1 MKEIIIARLFLSKNV
16 GGGTSMGVNCF
27 ISLFITALLPTLSVA
42 QQTAKSFVYGD
53 NKSMGYLEYL
63 PPGYDT
69 ATAKY
74 PVLIFLH
81 GGGEGGNGSPGD
93 LEKLKSWGP
102 PRLIYEGHDMCF
114 TVEGKKECFIVI
126 SPQIVTEIHNFTFF
140 VPYVIDHVLSGP
152 ENYKA
157 DPERVYLTG
166 LSRGGFGT
174 YDFAASPLNEPNVLA
189 AIAPM
194 SAWGE
199 TTYDGCVIAKR
210 KIPVWAFHGKK
221 DTVIPY
227 AQGLIAFNE
236 IKYCTSPEPD
246 AELIFTTYEDRYH
259 DAWIPGYDP
268 THTYHNP
275 NLYEWLL
282 LHTRPEPGIVTAVNE
297 QPHIHPF
304 SIHPNPAKES
314 IALRYHGEQAAGSR
328 ITLRNVSGALI
339 TEFAFGAV
347 LLDISSLNPGVYI
360 LQIVYPSGTI
370 ATERLI
376 KL

>member
-1 MKEIIIARLFLSKNV
+1 MREIIIVKLFLCLN
-16 GGGTSMGVNCF
+16 GGRRSNMRLKPLLILLIAG
-27 ISLFITALLPTLSVA
+27 LLPAQSYA
-42 QQTAKSFVYGD
+42 QQSAKSFIYNDG
-53 NKSMGYLEYL
+53 KTLGYLEYL

-69 ATAKY
+69 ATTKY
-74 PVLIFLH
+74 PVLIYLH
-81 GGGEGGNGSPGD
+81 GGGEGGNGSPED

-157 DPERVYLTG
+157 DPERIYLTG

-174 YDFAASPLNEPNVLA
+174 YDFAASHLNEPNKLA

-199 TTYDGCVIAKR
+199 STYDGCVIAKR
-210 KIPVWAFHGKK
+210 KIPVWAFHGRK

-227 AQGLIAFNE
+227 SQGVIAFNE
-236 IKYCTSPEPD
+236 IKYCESPEPD

-268 THTYHNP
+268 SHTYHNP

-282 LHTRPEPGIVTAVNE
+282 LHTRPEPGIVTAVEE
-297 QPHIHPF
+297 QPPGHPF
-304 SIHPNPAKES
+304 SIHPNPARES
-314 IALRYHGEQAAGSR
+314 IAVSYQGEQPAGSR
-328 ITLRNVSGALI
+328 ITLRNVSGTLI
-339 TEFAFGAV
+339 TEFTYDDAS
-347 LLDISSLNPGVYI
+347 LNISFLNPGVYI
-360 LQIVYPSGTI
+360 LQIVTPSGTI